1 MHHFLQETVESVMT
15 RQIQTI
21 TPEITIGELQ
31 RLFDQYGYNMFPVVE
46 GEHLLGVVS
55 EFDFLR
61 AFIFDNRAPVPRY
74 GALLAKPV
82 SAICAKDIM
91 TVRPHQPLTRVLEL
105 MVETRCKSFPVV
117 DDSGRLVGIIARRDL
132 IHRLPEERPNA

>member
-1 MHHFLQETVESVMT
+1 MHHFIQETVESAMT
-15 RQIQTI
+15 RQVHTVTQDL
-21 TPEITIGELQ
+21 TIGELQ

-46 GEHLLGVVS
+46 GDHLVGVVS

-74 GALLAKPV
+74 EALLSKPI
-82 SAICAKDIM
+82 SAIGAKEIV
-91 TVRPHQPLTRVLEL
+91 TVRPHQPLSRVLAL
-105 MVETRCKSFPVV
+105 MLETRCKSFPVV

-132 IHRLPEERPNA
+132 IRRLPEERPTA